1 MGNVAIDS
9 LDWQILALLHEDG
22 RASYNDIG
30 SELGVSGNTVRR
42 RVRDLKDAGII
53 RGFTVLTNPT
63 ELGYI
68 PVAFGLSA
76 EAGLTDQIAEELAG
90 SRHVY
95 KLWILSGQHNIIF
108 HACFDDIGDFQR
120 FIHEVLHNIE
130 GISSFE
136 SSIATRSVIDD
147 GSIIL
152 RGGDEELTLVD

>member
-1 MGNVAIDS
+1 MGRGVLDS
-9 LDWQILALLHEDG
+9 LDWEILARLHGDG
-22 RASYNDIG
+22 REAYADIAA
-30 SELGVSGNTVRR
+30 ELEVDEDTVRR

-63 ELGYI
+63 KLGYI

-76 EAGLTDQIAEELAG
+76 EAGKTDEIADVLAE

-95 KLWILSGQHNIIF
+95 KLWILSGRHSIIF
-108 HACFDDIGDFQR
+108 HACFQDIEDFQR

-136 SSIATRSVIDD
+136 SSLATRSVVDD

-152 RGGDEELTLVD
+152 PVGDDASLHE